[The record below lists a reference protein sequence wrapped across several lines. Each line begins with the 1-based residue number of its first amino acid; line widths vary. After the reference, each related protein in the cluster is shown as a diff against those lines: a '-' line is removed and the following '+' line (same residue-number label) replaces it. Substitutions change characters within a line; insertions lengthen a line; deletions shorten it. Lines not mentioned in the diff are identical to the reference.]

1 MFCDYF
7 NLQDLPTC
15 VNTLCLYAQFLSRSF
30 KSVQSIQ
37 NYLSG
42 VKTLHSMLDVVF
54 PSENVLQLKLLLRGI
69 AREKQHI
76 PRKAEPVS
84 PTILL
89 DMYPYLNLSKYFDVA
104 WWSAV
109 LLMFF
114 LMARKSNL
122 FPDSIKT
129 FDSKKQLLRRDI
141 TLKDDL
147 LIVNIKWSKTR
158 QFGHSRDIPVCSIP
172 ESCLCPVSAYR
183 NMIAL
188 IPAKDTEPAFCFKDA
203 NASLIPITYPK
214 FQSYLRKLISKTG
227 RNGSAFSSHSL
238 RRSGCTFAFK
248 SGVPSEL
255 IQSHGDWLS
264 DAYKEYLCYDFQQKL
279 SVCKQMCCNI
289 QASLL

>member
-147 LIVNIKWSKTR
+147 LIVNIK
-158 QFGHSRDIPVCSIP
+158 
-172 ESCLCPVSAYR
+172 
-183 NMIAL
+183 
-188 IPAKDTEPAFCFKDA
+188 
-203 NASLIPITYPK
+203 
-214 FQSYLRKLISKTG
+214 
-227 RNGSAFSSHSL
+227 
-238 RRSGCTFAFK
+238 
-248 SGVPSEL
+248 
-255 IQSHGDWLS
+255 
-264 DAYKEYLCYDFQQKL
+264 
-279 SVCKQMCCNI
+279 
-289 QASLL
+289 

>member
-1 MFCDYF
+1 
-7 NLQDLPTC
+7 
-15 VNTLCLYAQFLSRSF
+15 
-30 KSVQSIQ
+30 
-37 NYLSG
+37 
-42 VKTLHSMLDVVF
+42 MLDVVF

-89 DMYPYLNLSKYFDVA
+89 DMYPYLKLSKYFDVA

-147 LIVNIKWSKTR
+147 LIVNIKWSK
-158 QFGHSRDIPVCSIP
+158 HD
-172 ESCLCPVSAYR
+172 
-183 NMIAL
+183 N
-188 IPAKDTEPAFCFKDA
+188 
-203 NASLIPITYPK
+203 
-214 FQSYLRKLISKTG
+214 
-227 RNGSAFSSHSL
+227 
-238 RRSGCTFAFK
+238 
-248 SGVPSEL
+248 
-255 IQSHGDWLS
+255 
-264 DAYKEYLCYDFQQKL
+264 
-279 SVCKQMCCNI
+279 
-289 QASLL
+289 